1 MAKVDVKNTSG
12 ATVGSVELDDAIFA
26 EDVNEH
32 LLWEVVKWQRAR
44 ARSGTAMTKM
54 RGEVRGSKIKPW
66 RQKGTGRA
74 RSGDRSSPIWV
85 GGGQTFGPRP
95 RDYDYAMPRKA
106 RKKALRVALS
116 LRAREQKIIVL
127 DRFPAEG
134 GKTRSV
140 TGALKALGAP
150 QPASKV
156 LIVDAS
162 DNAELVRGAR
172 NLRSSKWLAPEGLNV
187 YDVLNHETLILTRSS
202 LDRVHAA
209 LRPSAGHTSR
219 MKPKAPAET
228 APAES

>member
-1 MAKVDVKNTSG
+1 MPKVDVKDISG
-12 ATVGSVELDDAIFA
+12 KTVGSAELDDAVFG

-32 LLWEVVKWQRAR
+32 LLWEVVKWQRAKAR
-44 ARSGTAMTKM
+44 AGTAMTKT

-95 RDYDYAMPRKA
+95 RDYEYTMPRKA
-106 RKKALRVALS
+106 RRKALRSALS
-116 LRAREQKIIVL
+116 LRAREQRIIVL
-127 DRFPAEG
+127 DQFPADG

-150 QPASKV
+150 QPATKV
-156 LIVDAS
+156 LIVDVA
-162 DNAELVRGAR
+162 DNGELVRGTR

-187 YDVLNHETLILTRSS
+187 YDVLNHETLILTRGS
-202 LDRVHAA
+202 LERVQDA
-209 LRPSAGHTSR
+209 LRPQARS
-219 MKPKAPAET
+219 
-228 APAES
+228 